1 MTLAE
6 KKVLKERKNY
16 LNMAIRLKKNFKRFY
31 FKSFYFKRILKS
43 KIKRYNSFLK
53 LRDSIKKNNIKQASY
68 NLRRRNKK
76 GKLKVKKLRLN
87 KIQRVLFVK
96 KLYKL
101 GYKKRHF
108 FCYLRQRIESIR
120 LKKFLVKY
128 R

>member
-1 MTLAE
+1 MILVE
-6 KKVLKERKNY
+6 KKVLIEKKNY
-16 LNMAIRLKKNFKRFY
+16 LSMAIRLKKNFKRFY

-43 KIKRYNSFLK
+43 KIKRYNSFL
-53 LRDSIKKNNIKQASY
+53 
-68 NLRRRNKK
+68 NLRNRSLISLTVRNKN
-76 GKLKVKKLRLN
+76 GKRRIKKLRLN
-87 KIQRVLFVK
+87 KKQRFIFVK

-101 GYKKRHF
+101 GYKKRYF

>member
-1 MTLAE
+1 MKE
-6 KKVLKERKNY
+6 KKNY

-31 FKSFYFKRILKS
+31 FKSFYFKRVLKS
-43 KIKRYNSFLK
+43 KIKRYNNFLK
-53 LRDSIKKNNIKQASY
+53 LRSKSLTR
-68 NLRRRNKK
+68 LRKRGRN
-76 GKLKVKKLRLN
+76 GKFRVKKLRLN
-87 KIQRVLFVK
+87 KKQRVSFVK

-108 FCYLRQRIESIR
+108 FYYLRQRVESIR

>member
-1 MTLAE
+1 MILVE
-6 KKVLKERKNY
+6 KRALKERKNY
-16 LNMAIRLKKNFKRFY
+16 PNMAIRLKKNFKRFY
-31 FKSFYFKRILKS
+31 YKSFYFKRILKS

-53 LRDSIKKNNIKQASY
+53 LRGKSLIR
-68 NLRRRNKK
+68 LRRLDKK
-76 GKLKVKKLRLN
+76 GRPRIKKLRLN
-87 KIQRVLFVK
+87 KKQRILFVK
-96 KLYKL
+96 RLYKL

>member
-1 MTLAE
+1 MILVE
-6 KKVLKERKNY
+6 KKVLIEKKNY
-16 LNMAIRLKKNFKRFY
+16 LNMVIRLKKNFKRFY
-31 FKSFYFKRILKS
+31 FKSFYFKRILKL

-53 LRDSIKKNNIKQASY
+53 LRGKSL
-68 NLRRRNKK
+68 LRVKRRNKN
-76 GKLKVKKLRLN
+76 GKLRIKKLRLN
-87 KIQRVLFVK
+87 KKQRILFVK

-108 FCYLRQRIESIR
+108 FCYLRQRVESIR